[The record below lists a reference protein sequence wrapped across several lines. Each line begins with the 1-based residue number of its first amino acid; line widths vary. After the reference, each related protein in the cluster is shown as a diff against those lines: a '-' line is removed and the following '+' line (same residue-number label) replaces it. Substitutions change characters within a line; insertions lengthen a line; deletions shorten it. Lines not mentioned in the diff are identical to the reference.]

1 MNNLRWNSSLDI
13 SDEKPILFEL
23 FEPGSQDLRRNAWHR
38 LEEHVE
44 TIYAVEAHVA
54 NDRHGPFLT
63 EDVEGSLDWTVC
75 KFYVDELGL
84 EVSVGS
90 SEPAFL
96 R

>member
-1 MNNLRWNSSLDI
+1 MNNSRWNSSLDI

-23 FEPGSQDLRRNAWHR
+23 FEPGSQDLRRNTWQR
-38 LEEHVE
+38 LEEHAE
-44 TIYAVEAHVA
+44 TIYAIEAYVA

-84 EVSVGS
+84 EASVGS
-90 SEPAFL
+90 SETAFL